1 MIMNKPKGKKIKK
14 EKEKKKFYSALQH
27 LTILIPG
34 ISLLSHS
41 SFQLVKICN
50 TEFWKDLQ

>member
-1 MIMNKPKGKKIKK
+1 MIMNKPKGKKIK
-14 EKEKKKFYSALQH
+14 KEKKKFYSALQH